1 MSIIDQA
8 LKKTQQA
15 IEKEKSTT
23 SQKMTYESEKIVT
36 QTPRATIATKNYKK
50 NILILSISLTLIT
63 LFLILFNFVPTLF
76 TWHFHKISQSTN
88 AMPPPPMILNGTV
101 HVGNNRAALINHQL
115 YHTGQLIGEFQITEI
130 HSNSVE
136 LKNIKTSKT
145 QKLTESLI
153 G

>member
-15 IEKEKSTT
+15 IEKEKSTA
-23 SQKMTYESEKIVT
+23 SQKMTHESEKIIT
-36 QTPRATIATKNYKK
+36 QTPRATIATKNYRK
-50 NILILSISLTLIT
+50 NILILSTSLTLIT

-76 TWHFHKISQSTN
+76 AWHFHKTSQL
-88 AMPPPPMILNGTV
+88 ILNGTV

-115 YHTGQLIGEFQITEI
+115 YHVGQWIGEFQITEI

-136 LKNIKTSKT
+136 LKNIKTSKK